1 MLELYFV
8 VIDDVDTDVMSDDWN
23 DVWDGIC
30 KREFFGL
37 YVMTG
42 DEFDLLN
49 SVASKEDIEE
59 FNWLVDDVENF
70 ILGGR
75 LGTLL
80 DYKEDDVIV
89 YLDRFSSDSLYNK
102 YVTIINMDHER
113 VSIDDLVGALGK
125 VFYEIEESDIN
136 RLDIVNEGKLTES
149 EIAKYGELVYSDL
162 LLGKMV
168 VKALRTV

>member
-1 MLELYFV
+1 MDLYFV
-8 VIDDVDTDVMSDDWN
+8 VIDDVDTDVMSDSWRG
-23 DVWDGIC
+23 VWDGIR

-42 DEFDLLN
+42 DEFDSLN
-49 SVASKEDIEE
+49 SVSSKEDVDE

-75 LGTLL
+75 LDTLL
-80 DYKEDDVIV
+80 DYKEDDVLM
-89 YLDRFSSDSLYNK
+89 YLDQFSSDSLYNK
-102 YVTIINMDHER
+102 YVKIINRDHDM
-113 VSIDDLVGALGK
+113 VSVDDLVGVLGR

-136 RLDIVNEGKLTES
+136 RLDVVNEGKLTAS

-168 VKALRTV
+168 VKALRNV